1 MSTMYLKAN
10 NGNTL
15 LFVDTDLVVD
25 YDMPNGDTFTIRERD
40 INNKKIVN
48 VKIIDASEF
57 AKFNDLMESVR

>member
-1 MSTMYLKAN
+1 MYLKAN